1 MGFAQV
7 FGIEEVFFIHSAQS
21 RLILFST
28 NNSLRRVC
36 VWVQFVQ
43 SADIHR
49 INRYPVDKC

>member
-7 FGIEEVFFIHSAQS
+7 FGIEEVSFIHSAQS

-28 NNSLRRVC
+28 NNSFRRVC

-43 SADIHR
+43 NADIHR